1 MACYLL
7 ICVCCFRI
15 TAHAHSWCGSPV
27 YCYANPNYAIN
38 LCSVCNTKC
47 SGYCAKPP
55 TFLKRQ
61 LIKTLWQSYK
71 KPCSQL
77 ATHNKLEHLLRDFD
91 NINLYLDFEQYL

>member
-7 ICVCCFRI
+7 TCVCCFRT

-27 YCYANPNYAIN
+27 YCYANPNYARN

-61 LIKTLWQSYK
+61 LIKTLWQLYK
-71 KPCSQL
+71 KQQMVHKKDVNVRFSLQEKRSKIQK
-77 ATHNKLEHLLRDFD
+77 TYYN
-91 NINLYLDFEQYL
+91 